1 MSNLQ
6 RRGDRTPR
14 RQRERQAYQMALL
27 GTGTGVAGVVTLVLA
42 VAGVIGAFLPIVLLL
57 VAGVSAWRFRRVTGQ
72 S

>member
-1 MSNLQ
+1 
-6 RRGDRTPR
+6 
-14 RQRERQAYQMALL
+14 MALL